1 MVQPELILR
10 SVRMVAIVNI
20 GPHDDLDLSG
30 WRNYEVRI
38 NHEVIAKFRH
48 KREHGLAR
56 CLRMA
61 AAAVEAR
68 RAKELQAYFGEESED
83 AGQVHGF

>member
-1 MVQPELILR
+1 MI
-10 SVRMVAIVNI
+10 AIVNI
-20 GPHDDLDLSG
+20 GPHDDPDPAG

-38 NHEVIAKFRH
+38 NHEVIATFRH

-56 CLRMA
+56 CLHSA
-61 AAAVEAR
+61 AAAVEDG

>member
-1 MVQPELILR
+1 MI
-10 SVRMVAIVNI
+10 AIVNV
-20 GPHDDLDLSG
+20 GPHDDPDPAG

-38 NHEVIAKFRH
+38 NREVIATFRH

-61 AAAVEAR
+61 AAAVEDVRAR
-68 RAKELQAYFGEESED
+68 SLAQLLALDKNEEEK
-83 AGQVHGF
+83 

>member
-1 MVQPELILR
+1 MI
-10 SVRMVAIVNI
+10 AIVNV
-20 GPHDDLDLSG
+20 GPHEDPDPTG

-38 NHEVIAKFRH
+38 NHEVIATFWHR
-48 KREHGLAR
+48 REHGLAR
-56 CLRMA
+56 CLHTA
-61 AAAVEAR
+61 AAAVEDG

>member
-1 MVQPELILR
+1 MI
-10 SVRMVAIVNI
+10 AIVNV
-20 GPHDDLDLSG
+20 GPHDDPDPTG
-30 WRNYEVRI
+30 WRNNEVRI
-38 NHEVIAKFRH
+38 NHEVIATFRH

-56 CLRMA
+56 CLHMVV
-61 AAAVEAR
+61 AAVEDG

>member
-1 MVQPELILR
+1 MI
-10 SVRMVAIVNI
+10 AIVNI
-20 GPHDDLDLSG
+20 GPHNDPDPTG
-30 WRNYEVRI
+30 WRNYEVLI
-38 NHEVIAKFRH
+38 NREVIATFRH

-68 RAKELQAYFGEESED
+68 RAKELQAYLGRRRN
-83 AGQVHGF
+83 G

>member
-1 MVQPELILR
+1 MI
-10 SVRMVAIVNI
+10 AIVNV
-20 GPHDDLDLSG
+20 GPHDDPDPTG
-30 WRNYEVRI
+30 WRTYEVRI
-38 NHEVIAKFRH
+38 NHEVIATFRH

-56 CLRMA
+56 CLHTA
-61 AAAVEAR
+61 VAAVEDG

>member
-1 MVQPELILR
+1 MI
-10 SVRMVAIVNI
+10 AIVNV
-20 GPHDDLDLSG
+20 GPHDDPNAAG

-38 NHEVIAKFRH
+38 NHEVIATFRH

-56 CLRMA
+56 CLHTA
-61 AAAVEAR
+61 AAAVEDG

>member
-1 MVQPELILR
+1 MI
-10 SVRMVAIVNI
+10 AIVNV
-20 GPHDDLDLSG
+20 GPHDDPDPAG

-38 NHEVIAKFRH
+38 NHEVIATLRH

-56 CLRMA
+56 CLHTA
-61 AAAVEAR
+61 AAAVEDG